1 MADNIQTVI
10 SQSESVLMAG
20 FESSFRASHFMILL
34 VVFGAS
40 TLPTWG
46 KHVTQHGQ
54 ARCPKWADFVTS
66 LCPKVYHESVIRWC
80 VCFMTDCYYHWYCHY
95 VVAVC
100 FWTAAGTRIKKM
112 KADSPDFTRIGLFT
126 DSFFDDIELMIL
138 GFWFW
143 FSRICKCWGTF
154 FFLSLCFL
162 DKNQDKHTSCENIKN
177 TRSAKT

>member
-54 ARCPKWADFVTS
+54 ARCPKWADFIS
-66 LCPKVYHESVIRWC
+66 CLCPKVYHESGIRGGVC
-80 VCFMTDCYYHWYCHY
+80 VYD
-95 VVAVC
+95 
-100 FWTAAGTRIKKM
+100 R
-112 KADSPDFTRIGLFT
+112 L
-126 DSFFDDIELMIL
+126 L
-138 GFWFW
+138 
-143 FSRICKCWGTF
+143 
-154 FFLSLCFL
+154 LSLILSLRGGVVSMVCGRDTNQKKWNTDWFFHGSIFWLYFVNDSWILVL
-162 DKNQDKHTSCENIKN
+162 DLVGFASVGALSFSLVN
-177 TRSAKT
+177 AF

>member
-1 MADNIQTVI
+1 MAENIQTVI

-66 LCPKVYHESVIRWC
+66 LCPKVYHESGIRWG
-80 VCFMTDCYYHWYCHY
+80 VCL
-95 VVAVC
+95 
-100 FWTAAGTRIKKM
+100 
-112 KADSPDFTRIGLFT
+112 SQIG
-126 DSFFDDIELMIL
+126 
-138 GFWFW
+138 
-143 FSRICKCWGTF
+143 
-154 FFLSLCFL
+154 
-162 DKNQDKHTSCENIKN
+162 H
-177 TRSAKT
+177 